1 MPCKLEHPYAMA
13 PMKIRLF
20 KLIAI
25 VIVIAFLILYWQSTR
40 TLDRTPIE
48 TVQWVADVLTDP
60 PSTAAA
66 SHASFQE
73 SLRLPPI
80 QFDERIV
87 HFDLKGAPPKLEY
100 YDAVFPLLHK
110 LGATGL
116 LMEYEDMF
124 PYTGMLSPLSASNAY
139 KEADIAHIV
148 SVARANHLQVIP
160 LVQTF
165 GHLEFALKL
174 QEFSDLRELS
184 HSPQALCPSLNGSL
198 TLVKAMLDQVLH
210 LHPSAHYVH
219 IGCDEVYSLGQC
231 SRCERHMNVANITK
245 DRLFLEHVEKVAAHV
260 SQYGVRPIMWDDM
273 LRGMDANEVQ
283 QWGAANPVDLMVWQY
298 SPNITKYV
306 EDHHWLKYARFQG
319 LWIASAFKGAT
330 GPKQLL
336 PDIKYHLRN
345 HHSWLETLNN
355 HRELLNVR
363 GIALTGWQRYD
374 HFATLCELLPASMP
388 SLAVN
393 LVYLQRGCID
403 DMQLSQIKEH
413 LQCNRQL
420 PIFEDSMNTH
430 LLFCQFP
437 GAKILTGIQQLVTLY
452 NQKKVMERNSHYVGW
467 LDSYHVR
474 LSFVSPDHILE
485 ATKNLTE
492 LLSTSRHL
500 HKFLG
505 DAMSQLYDVHTVVEW
520 IGTFLDPLHAE
531 LTLLEQQVQR
541 LLNYSIWPRR
551 PLEQVR

>member
-1 MPCKLEHPYAMA
+1 MA
-13 PMKIRLF
+13 PMKIRLL
-20 KLIAI
+20 KLIAA
-25 VIVIAFLILYWQSTR
+25 VILIAFVILYWQSTR
-40 TLDRTPIE
+40 TVDRTPVE

-60 PSTAAA
+60 PPTASAP
-66 SHASFQE
+66 HANFQDT
-73 SLRLPPI
+73 LRVPPI

-100 YDAVFPLLHK
+100 YDAVFPLLRR

-124 PYTGMLSPLSASNAY
+124 PYTGVLSPLAASNAY
-139 KEADIAHIV
+139 KEAEIVHILASAH
-148 SVARANHLQVIP
+148 ANQLQVVP

-174 QEFSDLRELS
+174 PEFADLRELS
-184 HSPQALCPSLNGSL
+184 HSPQALCPTLNASLA
-198 TLVKAMLDQVLH
+198 LVKAMLDQVLH
-210 LHPSAHYVH
+210 LHPNAQYVH

-231 SRCERHMNVANITK
+231 ARCERRMGTANITK
-245 DRLFLEHVEKVAAHV
+245 DKLFLEHVEKVVAHV
-260 SQYGVRPIMWDDM
+260 AQYGVRPIMWDDM
-273 LRGMDANEVQ
+273 LRGMEAEEVQ
-283 QWGAANPVDLMVWQY
+283 RWGATHPVDLMVWQY
-298 SPNITKYV
+298 SPNISKHL
-306 EDHHWLKYARFQG
+306 EDQHWLKYARFQG

-336 PDIKYHLRN
+336 PDTKYHLRN

-355 HRELLNVR
+355 HRELLNIR

-374 HFATLCELLPASMP
+374 HFATLCELLPASLP
-388 SLAVN
+388 SLAAN
-393 LVYLQRGCID
+393 MVYLQHGCLD
-403 DMQLSQIKEH
+403 EPQLSQIREL

-420 PIFEDSMNTH
+420 PLFDDAGSH

-437 GAKILTGIQQLVTLY
+437 GAKVLTGVQQLVTLY
-452 NQKKVMERNSHYVGW
+452 NQKKIMEKNSHYVGW
-467 LDSYHVR
+467 LDSYQVR
-474 LSFVSPDHILE
+474 LSFVSPDHIIA

-492 LLSTSRHL
+492 LLSTSNHL
-500 HKFLG
+500 HKYLG
-505 DAMSQLYDVHTVVEW
+505 DALTQLYDAHTTVEW

-541 LLNYSIWPRR
+541 LLNYSNWPRR
-551 PLEQVR
+551 PLERAT